1 MSTANPDPKNALIAD
16 LSSGHFLPYLGQ
28 TCLLESG
35 AVTIATVLARVDE
48 KPGARSPSGDRDSR
62 MPFALLLKGDADC
75 PYLDGVFTMR
85 IAQAFEVPGIYLSR
99 VLNAG
104 PQPAALF
111 QAVFN

>member
-1 MSTANPDPKNALIAD
+1 MNTASPQPSNSPIAD
-16 LSSGHFLPYLGQ
+16 LNSGHFLPYLGQ

-35 AVTIATVLARVDE
+35 PVTITTVLARVDE
-48 KPGARSPSGDRDSR
+48 KPNARSPGTGRDSR
-62 MPFALLLKGDADC
+62 TPFALLLKGDADC

-85 IAQAFEVPGIYLSR
+85 IAQTLEVSGIYLSR